1 MNEDVR
7 QNIVMYRMG
16 KARQLLH
23 DVDVLIENELWNS
36 TINRM
41 YYACFHAVSALLIKN
56 GIEVKSHMGIRQAF
70 GLHFVKAG
78 KVSLEYGRIFSRIY
92 DKRLSSDYDDFIDFT
107 KEEVE
112 KLYPQIK
119 SFIMVIG
126 NLVED

>member
-23 DVDVLIENELWNS
+23 DVDVLMENELWNS

-56 GIEVKSHMGIRQAF
+56 GIEVKSHGDTSSVWTSFCQ
-70 GLHFVKAG
+70 
-78 KVSLEYGRIFSRIY
+78 GR
-92 DKRLSSDYDDFIDFT
+92 
-107 KEEVE
+107 
-112 KLYPQIK
+112 K
-119 SFIMVIG
+119 SFARIWA
-126 NLVED
+126 NLLEDI